1 MEANE
6 IVLTLIPGMSLPPAL
21 ACITQD
27 SDPLQSTYPTPVL
40 LGVPRGC
47 FTIMP
52 NMFTPT
58 GLGYYLAPINSSP
71 ILLLLFLRPQAGQ
84 AHSSF
89 VHHKKPGA
97 VNANH
102 SAILEFA
109 LLPHLCP
116 SPSSAGGGP
125 CCSQIPVVQAGSTD
139 VQMLPL
145 FCWALFLGST
155 TNAL

>member
-1 MEANE
+1 M
-6 IVLTLIPGMSLPPAL
+6 LLPPTWNVTASCPLMHYTGPRPL
-21 ACITQD
+21 AKHL
-27 SDPLQSTYPTPVL
+27 PHPSTSGSSRRVFHCYAKHVHSHWA
-40 LGVPRGC
+40 RC
-47 FTIMP
+47 
-52 NMFTPT
+52 
-58 GLGYYLAPINSSP
+58 YLAPINSS

-116 SPSSAGGGP
+116 SPSSAAGGP

-139 VQMLPL
+139 VQMSPL

-155 TNAL
+155 TDAL